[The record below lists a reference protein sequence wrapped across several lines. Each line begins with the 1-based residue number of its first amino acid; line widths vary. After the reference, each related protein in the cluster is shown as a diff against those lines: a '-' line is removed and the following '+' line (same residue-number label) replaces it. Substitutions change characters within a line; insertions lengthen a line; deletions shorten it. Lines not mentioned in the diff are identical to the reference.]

1 MDTGP
6 RITAVSEEEPQSRW
20 RPSRAQLLWAGGMI
34 AVLAISV
41 LIGYRY
47 GITLWDWIKLLIV
60 PAVIAAGIATGS
72 VWFNRQQQVREMQIA
87 SQRAMDEALQAYLD
101 QMSQLI
107 ADKER
112 PLRRARPGDDLST
125 VARAR
130 TLTVLTR
137 LDGERKRSVVQFL
150 YESGLILR
158 VRRVLDLR
166 GADLSGVNLIRVVL
180 IAINLYRANLSRAK
194 LNGAHLEGA
203 DLSWANLKEAELPV
217 AHMEKADL
225 NGANLEGAK
234 LQGADLSGSLI
245 RSYGKME
252 IAVVVGEANLNRAN
266 LEGAWGITNR
276 ELAQQTSALEG
287 ATMPNGQK
295 YEDWLKDR
303 EGRKEDAENK

>member
-1 MDTGP
+1 
-6 RITAVSEEEPQSRW
+6 
-20 RPSRAQLLWAGGMI
+20 MI